1 MKHLLV
7 DTNVYV
13 AFKRNDP
20 IVTDILRQVES
31 IALNTA
37 VMGEL
42 LAGFKGG
49 IREAVNRKEL
59 DQFLDSPRVELLAL
73 DETSADFF
81 ALVFD
86 NLKKI
91 GKQIPTNDIW
101 IAASAMQYGRTLAT
115 LDSHFSYIAGLSLY
129 PALERRQS

>member
-1 MKHLLV
+1 MKQLLI

-13 AFKRNDP
+13 AFKRNDLN
-20 IVTDILRQVES
+20 VTDLLRQADS

-49 IREAVNRKEL
+49 IREAANRKEL

-73 DETSADFF
+73 DESTADFF
-81 ALVFD
+81 ALVFN

-91 GKQIPTNDIW
+91 GRPIPTNDIW
-101 IAASAMQYGRTLAT
+101 IAASTMQYGRTLAT
-115 LDSHFSYIAGLSLY
+115 LDSHF
-129 PALERRQS
+129 